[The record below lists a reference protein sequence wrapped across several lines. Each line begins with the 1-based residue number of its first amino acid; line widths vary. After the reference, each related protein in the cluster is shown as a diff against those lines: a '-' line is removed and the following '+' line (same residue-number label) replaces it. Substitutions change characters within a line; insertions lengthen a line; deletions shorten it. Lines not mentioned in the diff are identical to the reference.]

1 LSIINFL
8 VKYLSTL
15 AGIHN
20 LHLYWLLYQSRTN
33 SRSLPYLHALSLKV
47 VFINLSIYY
56 GNIPKSFK
64 LM

>member
-1 LSIINFL
+1 LSINNFL

-47 VFINLSIYY
+47 SIY
-56 GNIPKSFK
+56 
-64 LM
+64 